1 MDERALDAALEPL
14 RQVLGRRET
23 LTISKGISF
32 KTKHSNKTEVNFM
45 ASIDFENLKQKITET
60 ANTVVEK
67 TTAFAK
73 DVAGKSSDA
82 AKNVAG
88 KAQTLAK
95 KTKLNAEIA
104 GERENTKKLYAQ
116 LGQLYYEKYAGQTD
130 PDFAEVITDIE
141 EALARIAEKREEI
154 NALATDSDVTVEVEE
169 VYIDPDHIVDEV
181 EKTAEAEAETA
192 ATAAEEAAQ
201 EAQRVYED
209 TVDTVTQPPQE

>member
-1 MDERALDAALEPL
+1 MDERELDEALEPL
-14 RQVLGRRET
+14 KRLLERRST
-23 LTISKGISF
+23 FTFSRAMSVNT
-32 KTKHSNKTEVNFM
+32 KTFNKLEVKFM

-104 GERENTKKLYAQ
+104 GERENTKKKYLE
-116 LGQLYYEKYAGQTD
+116 LGKLYYEKYAGQTD
-130 PDFAEVITDIE
+130 PDFAGPVTAIE
-141 EALARIAEKREEI
+141 QSLERIAAFEAEI
-154 NALATDSDVTVEVEE
+154 AALEAEPEVEVEVAAE
-169 VYIDPDHIVDEV
+169 EPDHIVDEV
-181 EKTAEAEAETA
+181 EKTVEAEAEAA
-192 ATAAEEAAQ
+192 VDAAEEAAE
-201 EAQRVYED
+201 EAKRVYED
-209 TVDTVTQPPQE
+209 TVDSVTQPPQE